1 MIVQIVNDNIYD
13 TDVVIDIAKR
23 KCEVF
28 CTITISQN
36 NPVYTFIKDAK
47 AFRPE
52 EIIATIVSS
61 AGKEIKGFDLFR
73 YSDYSSLR
81 LKDVRINDRYTSID
95 QFDFLDNILKAFKER
110 IIIAYKYSKDS
121 SRSENLSDK
130 FTLS

>member
-1 MIVQIVNDNIYD
+1 MIVQIVNDNIND

-36 NPVYTFIKDAK
+36 NPVYTFIKGAK

-52 EIIATIVSS
+52 ETIATIVSS
-61 AGKEIKGFDLFR
+61 TGKEIEGFDLFR

-81 LKDVRINDRYTSID
+81 LKDIRITDRYTPID

-110 IIIAYKYSKDS
+110 IIIANKHSKDS
-121 SRSENLSDK
+121 TYPENLSDK